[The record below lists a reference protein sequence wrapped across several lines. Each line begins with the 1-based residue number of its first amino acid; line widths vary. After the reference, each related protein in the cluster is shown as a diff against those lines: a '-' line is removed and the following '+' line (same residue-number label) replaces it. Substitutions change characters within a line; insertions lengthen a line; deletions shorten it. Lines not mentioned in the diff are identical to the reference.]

1 MNADARPLDTPPV
14 PPGLDTSARRWVAEL
29 LARADIRINGDNP
42 WDIRLHDPV
51 ALDRAVAEGSLGF
64 GEAYMAGLWDC
75 AALDMFFERV
85 LRAHLDRDI
94 HPAQLVWHALQA
106 KLTNRQN
113 RRRAWH
119 VGKAHYDLGNDFYA
133 AMLDPRMTYSCGWWQ
148 DGAQDLA
155 QAQEAKLELVCRK
168 LGLQP
173 GMRVLDIGCGWG
185 SFMGHAA
192 ERHGVRCIGVT
203 VSSEQVAYAR
213 ERYAGL
219 PLEFRLQDY
228 RDLGV
233 DTLGGPVDRIVSIGM
248 FEHVGR
254 RNHRAFMHVAR
265 RCLRDD
271 GLFLLHTIGKNRR
284 DTTVDPWIDKYIF
297 PNGDLPALGQIGD
310 ALDGLFVCEDLH
322 NFGADYDPT
331 LMAWHANFEAAW
343 PRFAGEFDETFHR
356 KWRYYLLSCAGA
368 FRARDL
374 QLWQWL
380 LSKDGVPGGWK
391 RPSLPR
397 GNDARG

>member
-1 MNADARPLDTPPV
+1 MTADARPPDAPVGAPLLDTAP
-14 PPGLDTSARRWVAEL
+14 RRWVTEL
-29 LARADIRINGDNP
+29 LGRAGIRINGDDP

-51 ALDRAVAEGSLGF
+51 ALDRAAAEGNLGF
-64 GEAYMAGLWDC
+64 GEAYMAGQWDC
-75 AALDMFFERV
+75 AALDMLFERV

-94 HPAQLVWHALQA
+94 HPARLAWHSLQA
-106 KLTNRQN
+106 RLTNRQS
-113 RRRAWH
+113 RRRAWQ
-119 VGKAHYDLGNDFYA
+119 VGKAHYDLGNAFYA
-133 AMLDPRMTYSCGWWQ
+133 AMLDPRMAYSCGWWQ
-148 DGAQDLA
+148 DGAHDLA

-185 SFMGHAA
+185 SFMGYAT
-192 ERHGVRCIGVT
+192 ERHCVHCIGVT
-203 VSSEQVAYAR
+203 VSREQAAYAQ

-228 RDLGV
+228 RDL
-233 DTLGGPVDRIVSIGM
+233 DAAALGGPVDRIVSIGM
-248 FEHVGR
+248 FEHVGH
-254 RNHRAFMHVAR
+254 RNHRAYMEVAH

-271 GLFLLHTIGKNRR
+271 GLFLLHTIGKNLR
-284 DTTVDPWIDKYIF
+284 DLMVDPWIDKYIF

-331 LMAWHANFEAAW
+331 LMAWHANFESAW
-343 PRFAGEFDETFHR
+343 PRFADALGETFR
-356 KWRYYLLSCAGA
+356 RRWRYYLLSCAGA
-368 FRARDL
+368 FRAREL

-380 LSKDGVPGGWK
+380 LSKDGIPGGWR
-391 RPSLPR
+391 RPALSRHDDVR
-397 GNDARG
+397 G